1 MPQSVLRPYKPKVQ
15 YSTKT
20 SFRTVRASPVNRGR
34 ILANALKGIRMNQK
48 RCLTLCAWLAA
59 GSLCFG
65 ATVPAGT
72 ALMVRTNAAIST
84 HATPGNHFTA
94 TLERNVDRIRAGAHC
109 QGIIRTSRGS
119 RSTTS
124 TSPLTLVLTAISA
137 NGHTVKIKTDS
148 VHPQGAHTTSTRR
161 GSFSVGEDVFPA
173 GTRLEFRLTQPLH
186 F

>member
-1 MPQSVLRPYKPKVQ
+1 
-15 YSTKT
+15 
-20 SFRTVRASPVNRGR
+20 
-34 ILANALKGIRMNQK
+34 MNKK

-65 ATVPAGT
+65 GTVPAGT

-94 TLERNVDRIRAGAHC
+94 TLEQNIDGIRAGAHC

-124 TSPLTLVLTAISA
+124 TSPLTLVLTGISA

-148 VHPQGAHTTSTRR
+148 VQPQGAHTTNTRR
-161 GSFSVGEDVFPA
+161 GSFSFGEDTFPA
-173 GTRLEFRLTQPLH
+173 GTHLVFHLTQPLH